1 MITPYLK
8 PFNTQGGT
16 LYVFPSVSADLTK
29 TFVSNEYEFKFS
41 HFACLNIPDIYAGK
55 YSDES
60 EDMPKG
66 IYLETFMDSQHPVT
80 YTVDGMGNA
89 LAENLQNYVM
99 NFETAIFNGEG
110 DNDDYDSDILTTVS
124 EKVFWNWLQK
134 VGGIKFENSGNI
146 EAYGSL
152 AERTVQYI
160 GNIDVMNLVEYN
172 GKVKSGT
179 SSNVNS
185 EEETYAFGDVF
196 EELYIHIPSTAGAS
210 SVVYFRTGEM
220 TDNKNYLDKNYVIG
234 GDKYIIGSSARS
246 DNDGEYTKYGLLRKS
261 FVDNDFGTNIYTGDI
276 GHTIDF
282 RDSNYDKGEGINN
295 MNSKSMEDFEFNAVL
310 IYYDLYQKTS
320 DPNVKKV
327 ATNLYGILFLDQVS
341 DPKEGVST
349 ETDVQGYF
357 QRYPKKKET
366 VYGNGNSYALKIDLK
381 IDTIGDTTG
390 EKVQI
395 PDFGNLTAMTMYTK
409 AIEQLQKCIDMFYTQ
424 EVAIKKLSQRIDTLE
439 NLVMGIDSVSLM
451 RDDINRLYNIYEGN
465 AMVDT
470 AAILGLIDANSK
482 KLDTIMN
489 GGKDLK
495 LQYDTDVIQPGV
507 GIGIQKS
514 LNKVVIN
521 SEQKYS
527 INTVY
532 DGRLDDDTEISSNN
546 AIKTTDEV
554 KLCRIPLRPGE
565 NFAVL
570 YINDLGDST
579 TNLQINI
586 DDSNCDWTVG
596 QSLKLYFVCEDGG
609 RLTFANEENTGII
622 IKPTTASTLS
632 ILGKEFAGNNF
643 IEVVC
648 VSEDSNGEKKFI
660 YVIK

>member
-8 PFNTQGGT
+8 PFNNQGGT

-29 TFVSNEYEFKFS
+29 TFVSSDYEFKFS

-55 YSDES
+55 YSEES
-60 EDMPKG
+60 EEMPKG
-66 IYLETFMDSQHPVT
+66 LYLETLRPDDISSWT
-80 YTVDGMGNA
+80 SKSMGNA
-89 LAENLQNYVM
+89 LAESLQNYVM

-124 EKVFWNWLQK
+124 EKVFWNWMRK
-134 VGGIKFENSGNI
+134 MGAIKFADSGNI
-146 EAYGSL
+146 ESYGSL

-172 GKVKSGT
+172 GKVNTGN
-179 SSNVNS
+179 SSDVS
-185 EEETYAFGDVF
+185 SDEDAYAFGDVF

-210 SVVYFRTGEM
+210 SVVYFRTGDV
-220 TDNKNYLDKNYVIG
+220 TDNKNYLDKNYVVG
-234 GDKYIIGSSARS
+234 GDEYIIGSSKRT
-246 DNDGEYTKYGLLRKS
+246 DTEGDVTKYGLSRRS
-261 FVDNDFGTNIYTGDI
+261 FVDIEDGNIYTGDI

-282 RDSNYDKGEGINN
+282 RDSSYDGGEGINN
-295 MNSKSMEDFEFNAVL
+295 MNGKSLEDFEFNAVL

-320 DPNVKKV
+320 TPNVRRV

-341 DPKEGVST
+341 DPKEGAPDESI
-349 ETDVQGYF
+349 QGYF

-390 EKVQI
+390 EYIQI
-395 PDFGNLTAMTMYTK
+395 PDFGNNTAMALYNK
-409 AIEQLQKCIDMFYTQ
+409 ALEQLQVCIDKFYTQ
-424 EVAIKKLSQRIDTLE
+424 EVAIKKLSQRIDVLE
-439 NLVMGIDSVSLM
+439 NLIMGIDSVSAM
-451 RDDINRLYNIYEGN
+451 RDDINILYNMCEGN
-465 AMVDT
+465 SMVDT
-470 AAILGLIDANSK
+470 AALLGLIDANSK
-482 KLDTIMN
+482 KLDTIMS

-514 LNKVVIN
+514 MNKVVIN

-532 DGRLDDDTEISSNN
+532 DGRVDDDTEISSNN
-546 AIKTTDEV
+546 AIKTTDKV
-554 KLCRIPLRPGE
+554 KICRIPLRAGE

-579 TNLQINI
+579 TNLEINI
-586 DDSNCDWTVG
+586 DDSNYEWMVG

-609 RLTFANEENTGII
+609 SLKFVNKDNTGII
-622 IKPTTASTLS
+622 IRPDSSSTLS
-632 ILGKEFAGNNF
+632 VLGSEFEGNNF

-648 VSEDSNGEKKFI
+648 VNEDANGEKKFI